1 MNSSNTFTLNYLTK
15 EYPMRLQD
23 KVVLITGNCRR
34 YRSWL
39 AKEGAKLVIIDLNK
53 ATGEET
59 LKELQEIYRSN
70 FYGS

>member
-1 MNSSNTFTLNYLTK
+1 
-15 EYPMRLQD
+15 MRLQD

-53 ATGEET
+53 ATEGET